1 MTEWDEFRS
10 YDWKSIFKEI
20 KKPAYIFDG
29 RNILDSEIIKK
40 IGFNYLGLGRK

>member
-1 MTEWDEFRS
+1 MTEWDEFIS
-10 YDWKSIFKEI
+10 YDWKKVYNGI

-29 RNILDSEIIKK
+29 RNILNSELIKK